1 MLEVRWNSMLMRA
14 LTVDLAAIRHNADI
28 VRAQLKGGVRMMCV
42 VKADAYGHNAEAV
55 ARGLS
60 GKADAFAVAVVEEGL
75 QLREAGIGQMIL
87 VLGRT
92 DPSEMEAAVAA
103 GLSLSVFEPGE
114 LAALEQIAAKTDAA
128 VQAHMKLDTGMS
140 RLGVRTDAELDEML
154 RVWKQCPHVR
164 MEGIFSHFS
173 VSDCD
178 EAFTDQQNA
187 RFIEMRDCIRAAGYD
202 PICHCAN
209 SMALNKPKYQHDMV
223 RAGVV
228 LYGTGVD
235 WADDLRYAQRL
246 TTHPVRLEWIQPGD
260 SVGYGRKFIA
270 ERPTRVMTLPFGYAD
285 GYPRA
290 LSGKADV
297 LVRGKRAP
305 LIGSVCMDM
314 AMADVTDIPDVALED
329 EVVLI
334 GDQGGERITPDE
346 LGEKAGTI
354 CYEIMLMWHD
364 RVKRSFLNER

>member
-1 MLEVRWNSMLMRA
+1 MRA
-14 LTVDLAAIRHNADI
+14 LTVDLDAIRHNARI
-28 VRAQLKGGVRMMCV
+28 VREQLHSGVKMMCV
-42 VKADAYGHNAEAV
+42 VKADAYGHNARAV
-55 ARGLS
+55 ARALAAQ
-60 GKADAFAVAVVEEGL
+60 ADAFAVAVAEEGV
-75 QLREAGIGQMIL
+75 QLRQAGIEQMIL

-92 DPSEMEAAVAA
+92 DLADMEAAASA

-114 LAALEQIAAKTDAA
+114 LAALERFA
-128 VQAHMKLDTGMS
+128 VKLGVPVKAHMKLDTGMS
-140 RLGVRTDAELDEML
+140 RLGVRTDGELAEML
-154 RVWKQCPHVR
+154 TAWRDCPHVQ
-164 MEGIFSHFS
+164 MEGLFSHFC
-173 VSDCD
+173 VADCD
-178 EAFTDQQNA
+178 ADFTEKQNE
-187 RFIEMRDCIRAAGYD
+187 RFIEMRDMVRAAGYN
-202 PICHCAN
+202 PICHCAS
-209 SMALNKPKYQHDMV
+209 SMALNKPRYQHDMV

-235 WADDLRYAQRL
+235 WADNLRYAQRL

-270 ERPTRVMTLPFGYAD
+270 ERPTCVMTLPFGYAD
-285 GYPRA
+285 GYPRV

-314 AMADVTDIPDVALED
+314 AMADVTDIPGVSLED

-334 GDQGGERITPDE
+334 GDQGDERITPDE

-364 RVKRSFLNER
+364 RVKRSFLHE